1 MERGIDPLMSE
12 CPEVYGELMRRKL
25 KSVEPSGVQTGA
37 SKGRTEVLK
46 QDGQHVGKA
55 QAVDLNGGDE
65 DSPKGAD
72 IGGQPPEAQ
81 TGAGKGRNWKL
92 KGDKSQPSGT
102 KNGVEVV
109 GQPSGTHT
117 EAGKDRT
124 SGDME
129 NDGQPMGTQTGVGKG
144 RTLDKS
150 SMDGQPTGTQTG
162 VGKGRI
168 LDKEAMKKVETGEV
182 TYGQPSGSQTEAGK
196 GGNKVGTAKEQI
208 FAPQTVRSKGPTKG
222 TTTQDH
228 SAISPA
234 VKQSAIFSKL
244 AAMHENIEV
253 QSDTDQKARTAIEI
267 AMAQGGRIDGSSTGG
282 QPSGAQTEVGKGR
295 TDLVAQPVGPLV
307 KVGKGG
313 NYDGVE
319 VYYGG

>member
-1 MERGIDPLMSE
+1 MVASPR
-12 CPEVYGELMRRKL
+12 
-25 KSVEPSGVQTGA
+25 VQTGA

-65 DSPKGAD
+65 DSPKVAN
-72 IGGQPPEAQ
+72 IGGQPPGAQ
-81 TGAGKGRNWKL
+81 TGAGKGRNWKPN
-92 KGDKSQPSGT
+92 GDKSQLSET
-102 KNGVEVV
+102 KNGEEIVD
-109 GQPSGTHT
+109 QPPGTHT

-124 SGDME
+124 SGEIE

-150 SMDGQPTGTQTG
+150 SMDGQPAGTQTG

-168 LDKEAMKKVETGEV
+168 LDKEDMKEVETGEV

-196 GGNKVGTAKEQI
+196 GGNNVVTVKEQI
-208 FAPQTVRSKGPTKG
+208 FAPQTVRSKGLTKG

-228 SAISPA
+228 STISPA
-234 VKQSAIFSKL
+234 VKQSAIFRKL
-244 AAMHENIEV
+244 AVMHGNIEV

-267 AMAQGGRIDGSSTGG
+267 AMAQGGRIEGSSIEADRV
-282 QPSGAQTEVGKGR
+282 QAEIWKRS
-295 TDLVAQPVGPLV
+295 D
-307 KVGKGG
+307 
-313 NYDGVE
+313 
-319 VYYGG
+319 